1 MKNLTIPQD
10 AAIREMVTSDY
21 DNVLALWKSLPGM
34 GLSSADERDSV
45 AAFLGQNPSTCLVAE
60 REGKISGT
68 VLGGWFVSTLPGLPF
83 LFGGL
88 LNIGSYFL
96 TFAYYNRNRIKGTVS
111 SNN

>member
-1 MKNLTIPQD
+1 MMYIWVSDGIPK
-10 AAIREMVTSDY
+10 AEH
-21 DNVLALWKSLPGM
+21 
-34 GLSSADERDSV
+34 
-45 AAFLGQNPSTCLVAE
+45 PSTFGLLHAVWSLSM
-60 REGKISGT
+60 ISGT